1 MNVLTIYN
9 GSYPLIDA
17 LLKPKTVAILG
28 ASSNQNKLGCLQVQ
42 ALLDGGFQGD
52 IYPINPNTEEIAGL
66 KCYESLSKLPK
77 EVDLSI
83 FCIITNNVEALL
95 RDAVK
100 NKVNQVILF
109 GV

>member
-28 ASSNQNKLGCLQVQ
+28 ASSNQNKLGFLQVQ

-66 KCYESLSKLPK
+66 KCYESLSKVPK
-77 EVDLSI
+77 EVDLTI
-83 FCIITNNVEALL
+83 FCIRDNNDEASI
-95 RDAVK
+95 RDAAKKYVH
-100 NKVNQVILF
+100 VEILF
-109 GV
+109 E